1 MLTFSLLSLLQAIFP
16 PAAAV
21 PFSTPH
27 MALDMAA
34 GLPTRK
40 KGGAGQYRPQH
51 HQFSKDP
58 EMGNVAFQPWYV
70 HIYCTKMMA
79 AAFLSTRIDEP
90 PFQIIINISPPPSF
104 PPSFLTA
111 NA

>member
-1 MLTFSLLSLLQAIFP
+1 MLP

-27 MALDMAA
+27 MTLDMAA

-51 HQFSKDP
+51 HQFAKDP
-58 EMGNVAFQPWYV
+58 EMGNVAFQPWCV
-70 HIYCTKMMA
+70 HILY
-79 AAFLSTRIDEP
+79 
-90 PFQIIINISPPPSF
+90 
-104 PPSFLTA
+104 
-111 NA
+111 